1 MEPLAALTPEECAI
15 FKRDGVLIKRGVLD
29 PDLCRRAIDLLWQ
42 HNADHHPSTHLV
54 RDDPSTH
61 VGPFPDQDTIDV
73 SSFGEGAG
81 GQIRRGYGWDVRE
94 LGSHTLLLELIPR
107 RLWPW
112 AEQLVGAGTLATP
125 DPSAEFI
132 DPYWQGEMTRGFYC
146 LLPSPP
152 GEERLPLAEQ
162 VGGAHGKRTAPF
174 ASSPGACLREE
185 AAAPSRHPPGALHRD
200 LPAGRRGSGRRGDPA
215 LPRQLQALPGR
226 Q

>member
-94 LGSHTLLLELIPR
+94 LGSH
-107 RLWPW
+107 
-112 AEQLVGAGTLATP
+112 
-125 DPSAEFI
+125 
-132 DPYWQGEMTRGFYC
+132 
-146 LLPSPP
+146 
-152 GEERLPLAEQ
+152 PLC
-162 VGGAHGKRTAPF
+162 
-174 ASSPGACLREE
+174 SS
-185 AAAPSRHPPGALHRD
+185 
-200 LPAGRRGSGRRGDPA
+200 
-215 LPRQLQALPGR
+215 
-226 Q
+226 